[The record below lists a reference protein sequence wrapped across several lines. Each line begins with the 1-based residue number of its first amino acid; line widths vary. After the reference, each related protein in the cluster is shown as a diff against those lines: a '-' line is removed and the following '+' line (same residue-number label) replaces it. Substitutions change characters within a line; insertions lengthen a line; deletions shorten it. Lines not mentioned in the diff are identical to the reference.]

1 MKVFITGGT
10 GFVGRNILGAL
21 RREGHS
27 IRALVRA
34 GSEARLPYLE
44 GIEVVY
50 GDVTLPADWSGKLRG
65 IDAVIH
71 LVGIIREFPGQNIT
85 FEKIHFEGT
94 GAMVEAAKQ
103 GGVKRFIHMSANG
116 ASSDGASEYQTT
128 KYRAEELVKNS
139 GMEWTIFRPSV
150 IFGESDGLMEFTS
163 ELGGVIA
170 FAPVMPVFGDGKY
183 ELEPVAIEN
192 VAECFVKALSE
203 GAAVNKTFHL
213 GCGSP
218 ASYNDVIQ
226 TIGKAVGKVRTKTV
240 NVPLGLV
247 EPVARIMG
255 RFRFFPVTADQIRM
269 LKGGNVCPEH
279 DFMEVFSI
287 EPKKFIYQNL
297 KYLGKFKR
305 KKR

>member
-1 MKVFITGGT
+1 MKVFITGAT
-10 GFVGRNILGAL
+10 GFVGRNILVAL
-21 RREGHS
+21 RKEGHS

-44 GIEVVY
+44 GIEVAY
-50 GDVTLPADWSGKLRG
+50 GDVTLPADWSGKLKG

-94 GAMVEAAKQ
+94 WAMVEAAKQ

-116 ASSDGASEYQTT
+116 ASPDGVSEYQTT
-128 KYRAEELVKNS
+128 KSRAEELVKNS

-150 IFGESDGLMEFTS
+150 IFGESSGLMEFTS
-163 ELGGVIA
+163 ELGTMIA
-170 FAPVMPVFGDGKY
+170 KAPVMPVFGDGKY

-218 ASYNDVIQ
+218 LSYNDVIQ
-226 TIGKAVGKVRTKTV
+226 AIGKAVGKVRTKTV
-240 NVPLGLV
+240 GVPFALV
-247 EPVARIMG
+247 EAVAKIMG
-255 RFRFFPVTADQIRM
+255 RFRFFPVTVDQIKM

-279 DFMEVFSI
+279 EYQKTFGI
-287 EPKKFIYQNL
+287 EPVKFIYQNL
-297 KYLGKFKR
+297 GYLKKFKR